1 MLKLYDNFAPRTE
14 KNGSAELFFA
24 LQTIAERMPIH
35 PFLHTRRLYFT
46 KRSLVIA
53 LVFVAC
59 LSTKVQ
65 SQQYDLFEITDG
77 DVYWRNTYEYA
88 GNQDSLRREVVQML
102 KSKFYTFNVIRNQ
115 TGYNGEIN
123 HYVVDCRRYGRRY
136 GNTPRIYWDG
146 EWTGKFIVDVYDGSY
161 RVTVYALYAEK
172 VERTGYYK
180 TETTKRG
187 RYIDIVT
194 RKDKSGFIKGELH
207 NMALLSMSLKDQFDI
222 KKTVIPN
229 PAVD

>member
-1 MLKLYDNFAPRTE
+1 VLLDLHFKRLLLLIDAHSIRATF
-14 KNGSAELFFA
+14 LFHK
-24 LQTIAERMPIH
+24 TDRSI
-35 PFLHTRRLYFT
+35 PFLVLL
-46 KRSLVIA
+46 LVMLCASINA
-53 LVFVAC
+53 
-59 LSTKVQ
+59 Q
-65 SQQYDLFEITDG
+65 SQQYDLFEITGG
-77 DVYWRNTYEYA
+77 DVYWRNNYEYS
-88 GNQDSLRREVVQML
+88 GNVDSLRREVVQML

-146 EWTGKFIVDVYDGSY
+146 EWTGKFIVDVYDNSY

-180 TETTKRG
+180 NESVKRG

-194 RKDKSGFIKGELH
+194 KKDKSGFLKGELH
-207 NMALLSMSLKDQFDI
+207 NMKLLSMSLKDQFDI
-222 KKTVIPN
+222 RKTVIPN